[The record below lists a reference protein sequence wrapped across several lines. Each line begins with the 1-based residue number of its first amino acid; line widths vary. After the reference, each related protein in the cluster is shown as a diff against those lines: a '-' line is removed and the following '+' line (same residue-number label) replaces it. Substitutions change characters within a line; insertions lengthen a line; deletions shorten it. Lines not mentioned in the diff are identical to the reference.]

1 MDAKCSF
8 GHAAQGTKKL
18 IYFKDLHT
26 KAIELGPNRGSSAY
40 GPPPMSDFPL
50 TKEQR
55 VKRIRDY
62 IDKMPSLSTTVT
74 KVLEVCNQPN
84 TAPNDLNK
92 VISLDPVLT
101 GQVLKLINSAY
112 YSLPNHITS
121 LTRAIIMLGINTVK
135 NLALST
141 AILGSFNQEE
151 SFQTLS
157 MDQFWTHSIS
167 VGVTAKTLAGRMG
180 IPVAMREEYFVAGLL
195 HDLGKIPLNNC
206 LATEYIQAM
215 ELSSLDQSPLRNAET
230 MVLGFDHGVVGKMI
244 AEKWQLSANITE
256 SLYFHHEPSN
266 ATQDNR
272 MLAAV
277 VALANTY
284 ANLFDFGSA
293 GDPYPE
299 GPIIAFLLKALGLT
313 WNDMTALRHTVT
325 AEIEKAQIFLRISK
339 EAQQPS

>member
-1 MDAKCSF
+1 MTNHS
-8 GHAAQGTKKL
+8 
-18 IYFKDLHT
+18 
-26 KAIELGPNRGSSAY
+26 
-40 GPPPMSDFPL
+40 L
-50 TKEQR
+50 TKE
-55 VKRIRDY
+55 KRFRQLQDH

-112 YSLPNHITS
+112 YSLPNHISS

-141 AILGSFNQEE
+141 AVLGAFGQED

-167 VGVTAKTLAGRMG
+167 VGVTAKTLAARKG
-180 IPVAMREEYFVAGLL
+180 IPAAVREEYFVAGLL

-206 LATEYIQAM
+206 LATEYTQAM

-256 SLYFHHEPSN
+256 ALCFHHDPDN
-266 ATQDNR
+266 AAEEHR
-272 MLAAV
+272 MLTSI

-284 ANLFDFGSA
+284 ANLYNFGSA

-299 GPIIAFLLKALGLT
+299 GPIVSFLLKTVGVT
-313 WNDMTALRHTVT
+313 WNDMAALRQTVT
-325 AEIEKAQIFLRISK
+325 AEVDKAQIFLQVSK
-339 EAQQPS
+339 EAHPS